1 MTSDVIKQCRVTG
14 VLEFFKTGLWTV
26 KEFEPVLGVTSFM
39 NILGNHTATKG
50 GQALDMKM

>member
-1 MTSDVIKQCRVTG
+1 MTSDVINQCRVTG

-39 NILGNHTATKG
+39 NILGNHTGTKG
-50 GQALDMKM
+50 GRALDMKM